1 MEQSVQLPSLFEQ
14 CIFLSSCLAPIPS
27 TSHPLRRQVCSTPP
41 CQNFSISCT
50 FYVSAGANRITWTVG
65 TKSKKHKRK
74 KGSSKGKENGNLQKL
89 NGINKEEEHDH
100 DEAEVEE
107 PETPIE
113 PEQLSDTQEEPEP
126 NGLRGL
132 PSNGDSPSVNPIHA
146 SETSID
152 EEEEEIKATENPPGN
167 RSRKTT
173 IVAKEGQ
180 PDALKRPQGARSRK
194 ATMVDETQKNGFP
207 SNPIDDTETRLD
219 ALARERAAL
228 RDEVTQL
235 RMSLEEIQGKHEE
248 ELSSFREQLEDTQ
261 GEKEHAESQ
270 YRNLLGKV
278 NQIKSQLGERLKAD
292 AVGMLLKLFVALS
305 LTLR

>member
-1 MEQSVQLPSLFEQ
+1 MEQSVQLLLFKQ
-14 CIFLSSCLAPIPS
+14 RMLLSSCPAQTPPIPRS
-27 TSHPLRRQVCSTPP
+27 LLRQVCTTLP
-41 CQNFSISCT
+41 FSNSPTLCAS
-50 FYVSAGANRITWTVG
+50 YVNARANRITWTIG

-74 KGSSKGKENGNLQKL
+74 KGGGKGKENGNLQKP
-89 NGINKEEEHDH
+89 NGVNKEEENDR

-107 PETPIE
+107 PETPL
-113 PEQLSDTQEEPEP
+113 EQLSDTQEEPEP
-126 NGLRGL
+126 NGLREL
-132 PSNGDSPSVNPIHA
+132 PRKGDSPTSNPTHA
-146 SETSID
+146 SETSVD
-152 EEEEEIKATENPPGN
+152 EQEETIKATENPPGN

-173 IVAKEGQ
+173 IIGKEAQ
-180 PDALKRPQGARSRK
+180 PDVLKSPRGNRSRK
-194 ATMVDETQKNGFP
+194 ATMVDETLKNGFP
-207 SNPIDDTETRLD
+207 SNPMDDTETRLD
-219 ALARERAAL
+219 ALARERSAL

-292 AVGMLLKLFVALS
+292 AVGMSSGLLWCF
-305 LTLR
+305 R